1 MKPIKIINITVFFA
15 WAVLVTFLLYKN
27 YAGTELKTS
36 EALKKSFDKETYWYD
51 IYAGTRKIG
60 FAATTFEKAGN
71 ELIIKQ
77 TREIKVIK
85 NNQETLLFENL
96 KSLCS
101 LNYSIKSFEYS
112 SNLKDEKGIKATG
125 EVDGDNVIFFLE
137 SAEKRKTHKIST
149 AGKDFYLP
157 TTLMPVIYEKQ
168 LAPSTPFIVP
178 MLNLASLS
186 IDEVKVVLEDIS
198 PLKLRSDILSLYKY
212 RVGNSVVWINEKG
225 IIIKEELPSGMTL
238 YSQTENI
245 AKDPSDRILFDYTSL
260 PFFKSNKELPAPENL
275 KIMKVKIKGIGT
287 DPLLYKNSFVTK
299 ENDIVTIKK
308 QDIEQLK
315 ATSYALPFKN
325 NSLNKYLAPD
335 EWVISDYEPLQN
347 TGIIFA
353 RTQNNNAFNFVSYLN
368 GYMYSLIKTSPVFV
382 LSDSKSIYKSSLLGD
397 YAERTTMFATYA
409 RAAGLPT
416 RLVSGLV
423 YVNGYFYF
431 HAWPEVWF
439 DSWVPVDPSLAQFP
453 ADVTHIPLK
462 EGSLT
467 DIISIKDNLKNIS
480 IEIMEAS

>member
-1 MKPIKIINITVFFA
+1 MKPIKIINITVFFI
-15 WAVLVTFLLYKN
+15 WAVLISLLLYKN

-51 IYAGTRKIG
+51 VYAGTKKIG
-60 FAATTFEKAGN
+60 FALTTIEKAGN
-71 ELIIKQ
+71 EIIIKQ

-85 NNQETLLFENL
+85 NKQEILLIESL

-125 EVDGDNVIFFLE
+125 EVDGDNIIFFLE

-149 AGKDFYLP
+149 GGKDFYLP
-157 TTLMPVIYEKQ
+157 TTLMPVIHEKQ
-168 LAPSTPFIVP
+168 PAPNTPFIVP

-186 IDEVKVVLEDIS
+186 IDEVRVVLEDIR
-198 PLKLRSDILSLYKY
+198 PLKLRADIFSLYKY

-225 IIIKEELPSGMTL
+225 IIIKEELPSEMTL

-275 KIMKVKIKGIGT
+275 KIMKIKIKGFAL
-287 DPLLYKNSFVTK
+287 DPLFYKNSLVTM
-299 ENDIVTIKK
+299 ENDIIIIEK
-308 QDIEQLK
+308 QNIEQLK
-315 ATSYALPFKN
+315 AKTYALPYKN
-325 NSLNKYLAPD
+325 DSLNKYLASD
-335 EWVISDYEPLQN
+335 EWVMSDYE
-347 TGIIFA
+347 TVKA
-353 RTQNNNAFNFVSYLN
+353 NAHNMAVIEKNDAYRMALYLN
-368 GYMYSLIKTSPVFV
+368 SNLYFDVNPMPMFA
-382 LSDSKSIYKSSLLGD
+382 LSNSMDIFKSHLGD
-397 YAERTTMFATYA
+397 YLERTVMFASFG
-409 RAAGLPT
+409 RAVGLPT

-439 DSWVPVDPSLAQFP
+439 DKWVPVDPSLAQFP

-467 DIISIKDNLKNIS
+467 DIISIKDNLKNIK
-480 IEIMEAS
+480 IEILMSL